1 MVFPLLSRPL
11 KTTATIALHNRT
23 EVHYSALSCVGYCR
37 GYCVSLE
44 RPLDN
49 RRGAEGEEKERE
61 GSGTERSE
69 REGWT
74 NKIYLPALF
83 SFPKL
88 LPYFSHFPNHSLIL
102 PHPLYY
108 ATSPKSGKKAADI

>member
-23 EVHYSALSCVGYCR
+23 EVHYSALSCVGYC
-37 GYCVSLE
+37 VSLE

-69 REGWT
+69 ENRRELERLSK
-74 NKIYLPALF
+74 N
-83 SFPKL
+83 
-88 LPYFSHFPNHSLIL
+88 LIQ
-102 PHPLYY
+102 
-108 ATSPKSGKKAADI
+108 SQEKEQKFRKSTG

>member
-69 REGWT
+69 ENRRELERLSK
-74 NKIYLPALF
+74 N
-83 SFPKL
+83 
-88 LPYFSHFPNHSLIL
+88 LIQ
-102 PHPLYY
+102 
-108 ATSPKSGKKAADI
+108 SQEKEQKFRKSTG